1 MALLTEHA
9 GALLAVPPQK
19 LYGRDLSLGL
29 EHAPSTTS
37 QHAYAA
43 EHSQPL
49 PLALPATA
57 ASCCFLLDFFAL
69 GLALG
74 FALGLA
80 AGVEGAAALEPAAA
94 AWAPLVIPPLPGTM
108 GCTPCLHTHMTS
120 PVSLQGEGGRV
131 RGRGKC

>member
-74 FALGLA
+74 LAL
-80 AGVEGAAALEPAAA
+80 GVEGAAALESAAA
-94 AWAPLVIPPLPGTM
+94 AWAPLVTPPLPGTM

-120 PVSLQGEGGRV
+120 PVSLQGGGW
-131 RGRGKC
+131 